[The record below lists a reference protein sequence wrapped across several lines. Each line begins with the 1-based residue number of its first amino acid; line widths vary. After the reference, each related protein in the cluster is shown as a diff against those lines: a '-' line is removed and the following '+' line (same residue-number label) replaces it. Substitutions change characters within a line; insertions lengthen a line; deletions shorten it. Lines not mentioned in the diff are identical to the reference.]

1 MNYWLFK
8 SEPDVFGIDHL
19 AKRPNQTE
27 PWDGVRNYQARNF
40 LRDEIKAGDLLFFYH
55 SSCKVVGIAGI
66 AEVVKNGY
74 PDASQFNPESNYFDP
89 KSNPESPRWISVD
102 VKFRKKFK
110 HVLSLQEIKSNPA
123 ITELGIVKKG
133 HRLSIMPVT
142 EKEWSLLLEMAGE
155 NLG

>member
-40 LRDEIKAGDLLFFYH
+40 LRDEIKTGDLLFFYH

-66 AEVVKNGY
+66 AEVVKDGY
-74 PDASQFNPESNYFDP
+74 PDASQFNP
-89 KSNPESPRWISVD
+89 
-102 VKFRKKFK
+102 
-110 HVLSLQEIKSNPA
+110 
-123 ITELGIVKKG
+123 
-133 HRLSIMPVT
+133 
-142 EKEWSLLLEMAGE
+142 
-155 NLG
+155 